1 MSPKWKRACSLLV
14 GVLAVTAGSCS
25 KLDRQTSPVLLQV
38 TAIQTL
44 NTIDL
49 LGGMTCTVSLGSLE
63 VKATEKNTAT
73 TGSAFNDV
81 RLTSYRVSYART
93 DGGKTV
99 PAPFVRSISAL
110 VPINGSAATVS
121 SFVVLEPDAAIRAPF
136 AALLPVNGGRDP
148 DTGRPVV
155 KMDIIVEVFGQTL
168 AGENVSASTRFP
180 LDFCYNCMGCK

>member
-1 MSPKWKRACSLLV
+1 MSPKWKKACSLLV
-14 GVLAVTAGSCS
+14 GILAVTAGSCS
-25 KLDRQTSPVLLQV
+25 KLDRETSPVLLQV

-49 LGGMTCTVSLGSLE
+49 LGGTGCDEGLGTLE
-63 VKATEKNTAT
+63 VRATEKNAT
-73 TGSAFNDV
+73 TSSAFNDV
-81 RLTSYRVSYART
+81 RLTTYRVSYVRT

-99 PAPFVRSISAL
+99 PASFVRSISAL
-110 VPINGSAATVS
+110 VPIGGAAATVS
-121 SFVVLEPDAAIRAPF
+121 SFVVLEPDANIRAPF
-136 AALLPVNGGRDP
+136 VALLPVNGGRDP

-155 KMDIIVEVFGQTL
+155 KMDIIIEVFGQTL